1 MARFNLPDISF
12 AQKTPQQIEADIV
25 ARFESITGIK
35 LAPAD
40 PRRKFFQAI
49 VYLLAQ
55 QRSLIDY
62 SAKMNL
68 LSYAEESYLDH
79 LGTFTD
85 TKRLSA
91 QPATTTVRFHFSVTQ
106 PQTIPAGTRVTAG
119 DGLFFATNQPVEI
132 QAGQTYVDAEVECTE
147 AGTKGNDYL
156 PGQINQLV
164 DPLPW
169 VQSVENITIS
179 EGGADKESDDAYAER
194 IRHAP
199 ESFSVAG
206 PEGAY
211 EFYARSASPLIADV
225 KVLSPS
231 PGVVEI
237 RPLLKEGDLPG
248 QEILDKVLAT
258 CSPKN
263 IRPLTDYVKVLAPDV
278 VTFDLDV
285 TYWISSSLAESET
298 GLRTAVEK
306 AVQAYV
312 LWQKT
317 KLGRD
322 INPSELNRLMVNA
335 GAKRVEIASPVYKK
349 VEKHQVAIAANVTVN
364 YGGLED
370 E

>member
-12 AQKTPQQIEADIV
+12 AQKSPQQIEADIV
-25 ARFESITGIK
+25 ARFENITGIK

-68 LSYAEESYLDH
+68 LSYAEKSYLDH
-79 LGTFTD
+79 LGAFTD

-106 PQTIPAGTRVTAG
+106 PQTIPTGTRVTAG
-119 DGLFFATNQPVEI
+119 DGLFFATKQPVEV
-132 QAGQTYVDAEVECTE
+132 QAGQTHIDVEVECTE

-194 IRHAP
+194 IRQAP

-211 EFYARSASPLIADV
+211 EFLARSASPLIADV

-231 PGVVEI
+231 PAVVEI
-237 RPLLKEGDLPG
+237 RPLLQNGGIPD
-248 QEILDKVLAT
+248 QDIIDKVLAA
-258 CSPKN
+258 CSARDA
-263 IRPLTDYVKVLAPDV
+263 RPLTDFVQVLAPEIVSYDI
-278 VTFDLDV
+278 DL
-285 TYWISSSLAESET
+285 TYWISTKDSSVA
-298 GLRTAVEK
+298 TAIHTRVH
-306 AVQAYV
+306 QAIEEYK
-312 LWQKT
+312 LWQKS
-317 KLGRD
+317 KLGRAID
-322 INPSELNRLMVNA
+322 PSELTARVKNA
-335 GAKRVEIASPVYKK
+335 GAKRVEVASPVYQA
-349 VEKHQVAIAANVTVN
+349 VDVHQVAVENLVTVT

-370 E
+370 G